1 MESRYEDLNRER
13 KEEGKKKRGFG
24 MGIDDGFIYEG
35 RWNKRNKRK
44 KIKLMIKNKII
55 LEEQRNKNKNKK

>member
-35 RWNKRNKRK
+35 RWNKRNKK
-44 KIKLMIKNKII
+44 KKLN
-55 LEEQRNKNKNKK
+55 